1 MEPQTSLKLSDEL
14 IGQIAKV
21 VQLALLTGT
30 NVVDHLRLFRAE
42 VGDGKALVLTPEYK
56 EYFEASIKKMLAEVE
71 DIKEEMRGTEAQA

>member
-1 MEPQTSLKLSDEL
+1 MESQLKLSDEL

-30 NVVDHLRLFRAE
+30 NVVDHLRLVRVSPTDE
-42 VGDGKALVLTPEYK
+42 GTVSLSTDYK
-56 EYFEASIKKMLAEVE
+56 EYFNASIQKMLAEVE